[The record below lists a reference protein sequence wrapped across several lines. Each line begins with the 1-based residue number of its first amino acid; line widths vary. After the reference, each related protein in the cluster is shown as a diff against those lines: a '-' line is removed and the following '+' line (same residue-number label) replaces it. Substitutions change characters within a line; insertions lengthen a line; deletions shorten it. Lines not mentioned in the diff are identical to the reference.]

1 MHRSWWLVLV
11 LLCCAS
17 ACARRAAELS
27 VVRPA
32 VINAAPFG
40 NRYEVREFDG
50 DPVASAYIG
59 RALRARI
66 VQSLNRSI
74 VLVEQGGGLAISGS
88 IGRLEYGE
96 REERARATCSR
107 TEGTSNTQRTD
118 TSFSW
123 GQAASGSRTEGTSNT
138 QRTVSYECT
147 RPVRVGT
154 LAALVEFRVTVTG
167 SGEVIFARSF
177 ETSRTARIEGLPGAV
192 SVSPNEGTIDAGAL
206 RDDALE
212 ELVERFSRVIL
223 PWRQTV
229 EVTFETC
236 DGDAR
241 CDQGY
246 QAVQAQRLDVAD
258 ALFTRVL
265 EADRGAVAAEQ
276 RTRIADAYY
285 NRAMVRMIQG
295 QFGPAFM
302 DLQRALQLDP
312 QRELFQQRF
321 QLLENLAR
329 DQEALRQQVGV
340 QPPSSGSQEK

>member
-11 LLCCAS
+11 MLCCAS
-17 ACARRAAELS
+17 ACARRTAELS

-32 VINAAPFG
+32 LINAAPFG
-40 NRYEVREFDG
+40 NQYEVRAFDG
-50 DPVASAYIG
+50 DPVAAAFIG

-74 VLVEQGGGLAISGS
+74 VLVEQGGGLAISGE
-88 IGRLEYGE
+88 IGRLEYSE
-96 REERARATCSR
+96 REERERATCYR
-107 TEGTSNTQRTD
+107 TEG
-118 TSFSW
+118 
-123 GQAASGSRTEGTSNT
+123 SGSS
-138 QRTVSYECT
+138 QQTVSYACT

-154 LAALVEFRVTVTG
+154 LAALVEFRVAVAS
-167 SGEVIFARSF
+167 SGQVLFARAY
-177 ETSRTARIEGLPGAV
+177 EASRSARVEGAPGAIT
-192 SVSPNEGTIDAGAL
+192 VSPEAVTLDARAM

-229 EVTFETC
+229 EVTFEPC

-265 EADRGAVAAEQ
+265 EADRGAVAHEQ
-276 RTRIADAYY
+276 RTRVADAYY
-285 NRAMVRMIQG
+285 NRAMVRLIQG

-312 QRELFQQRF
+312 QRELFRQRF

-329 DQEALRQQVGV
+329 DQEALRQQVGAR
-340 QPPSSGSQEK
+340 PPSSGSEEK